1 MENNKENRKD
11 MLTSK
16 QRASLRALANG
27 IDTVMQIGK
36 GGVTESVVLQ
46 ARQAISNKELIKVRV
61 LESALLT
68 AREACDILSQ
78 AIEAQPVQ
86 CIGSRFVLYKRNEE
100 NPVIALE

>member
-1 MENNKENRKD
+1 

-16 QRASLRALANG
+16 QRASLRALANSL
-27 IDTVMQIGK
+27 DTVMQIGK

-68 AREACDILSQ
+68 AREACDFLSQ

-86 CIGSRFVLYKRNEE
+86 CIGYRFVLYKRNEE